1 MVRHAWLLLSSLQV
15 ADAEPAQEVVEKAEY
30 KFAPIDGT
38 EFCLVANYGPA
49 AYTNNNGDAIR
60 LDSDGTTDMK
70 GCAAKCIG
78 DCKSWTFVTD
88 ASGDHACWD
97 VTPLAPAGSPGSV
110 PLVYDTSGTKNPMT
124 GLAGKCSC
132 PSTSSTALT
141 GDNFPAKT
149 DTDYESLFPVTHRQ
163 PAPLACWPKNEFG
176 QFKPAVPVVLRDNQ
190 LPKSD
195 PKYFAGWCNGMSKQG
210 PLDAGVS
217 CEKACRDK
225 PMCSGFQEVPENSPR
240 TPGCFFGA
248 GYDCDNEE
256 TGTQALQAGQSA
268 DASDNDMK
276 AMRFGR
282 GFVKVIATIRKYRVQ
297 GLKQRFDEKAFTM
310 DDPNAVANG
319 ADSGDGGQGADD
331 NAVATTAAATT
342 VAATTAAPTTVA
354 ATTTA
359 TTAAATTA
367 PADTTTAAA
376 AATEAAAGGD
386 TPARRLGVPQVT
398 DWPTTVLR
406 CREVCEADLHCTV
419 WQVYQPGGTAPNSGL
434 GCWTESVDSPLPY
447 PLSRDDDK
455 FVKDETGVRDGAF
468 IQHWFSEDV
477 TTTTVAPAPPPPPP
491 NRLLPIL
498 LTLGGLAALLGVG
511 AYAMGWCN
519 AKEKPNKKRARNKAT
534 PAPEPPKEEP
544 QSEPVPTQ
552 SALLMSAPVL
562 TYSAAPVTYA
572 APVATHH
579 VAPLSYAAPPVTT
592 ASYQV
597 VHPSSTVPHTTVP
610 YSTTMPYSTSVV
622 VPHDT
627 AFMG

>member
-30 KFAPIDGT
+30 KFAPLAGT
-38 EFCLVANYGPA
+38 DFCLVPNYGPA
-49 AYTNNNGDAIR
+49 AYTNANGAAIR
-60 LDSDGTTDMK
+60 LDSDGTTTMK
-70 GCAAKCIG
+70 GCAAKCV
-78 DCKSWTFVTD
+78 DACKSWTFVQD
-88 ASGDHACWD
+88 AAGDHACWD
-97 VTPLAPAGSPGSV
+97 VTPLAPPGAPGSV
-110 PLVYDTSGTKNPMT
+110 PLQYDTTGQLNPYT

-149 DTDYESLFPVTHRQ
+149 DTGYDELFPVSHRQ

-176 QFKPAVPVVLRDNQ
+176 QFKPADAVVLRSNQ
-190 LPKSD
+190 VPTSD
-195 PKYFAGWCNGMSKQG
+195 PTYFAGWCKGMSRSD
-210 PLDAGVS
+210 PLDAGVT
-217 CEKACRDK
+217 CEKACRDNTL
-225 PMCSGFQEVPENSPR
+225 CNGFQEVPENSPR

-248 GYDCDNEE
+248 GYDCDSAPGSDE
-256 TGTQALQAGQSA
+256 TQALQAGQSA

-276 AMRFGR
+276 AMRFSR
-282 GFVKVIATIRKYRVQ
+282 GFVKVVATIKKYRVQ

-310 DDPNAVANG
+310 DDPNAVASG
-319 ADSGDGGQGADD
+319 ADSGDGGESADEGA
-331 NAVATTAAATT
+331 AAGAGTTTEGAAAGAETTAAAVAETT
-342 VAATTAAPTTVA
+342 AAAVAETTAAPA
-354 ATTTA
+354 AETA
-359 TTAAATTA
+359 
-367 PADTTTAAA
+367 
-376 AATEAAAGGD
+376 
-386 TPARRLGVPQVT
+386 PARRLAVPQVT

-406 CREVCEADLHCTV
+406 CKEVCEADLHCTV
-419 WQVYQPGGTAPNSGL
+419 WQVYQAGGTAPNSGL
-434 GCWTESVDSPLPY
+434 GCWTESVDNPLPY
-447 PLSRDDDK
+447 PLSREDDA
-455 FVKDETGVRDGAF
+455 FVLDEAGVRDGAF

-477 TTTTVAPAPPPPPP
+477 TTTTVAPPPPPPPP

-519 AKEKPNKKRARNKAT
+519 AQEKPKTKRARKAP

-544 QSEPVPTQ
+544 RSEPVPTQ

-597 VHPSSTVPHTTVP
+597 VHPHSTVAH
-610 YSTTMPYSTSVV
+610 STMPYSTSVV

-627 AFMG
+627 HFMG